1 MNTTLAFLG
10 TPEIVMIVVAVL
22 LIFGPKKIPQLAR
35 SLGKAKREF
44 NEAKSAFNDAV
55 DEEESKEEPKK
66 IAPPAE
72 EEIITDEAP
81 AAKEEEKTEA
91 KSESK

>member
-72 EEIITDEAP
+72 EEIVTDEAP
-81 AAKEEEKTEA
+81 TAKEEAKEEA

>member
-1 MNTTLAFLG
+1 MNTALAFLG
-10 TPEIVMIVVAVL
+10 TPEIVIICVAVL

-55 DEEESKEEPKK
+55 EEEENKEEPKK

-72 EEIITDEAP
+72 EDIVTDE
-81 AAKEEEKTEA
+81 KVTEEA

>member
-1 MNTTLAFLG
+1 MNNLIAFLG

-55 DEEESKEEPKK
+55 EDEEHKEESKK

-72 EEIITDEAP
+72 EDIVTDEKVKAEDKQ
-81 AAKEEEKTEA
+81 A
-91 KSESK
+91 